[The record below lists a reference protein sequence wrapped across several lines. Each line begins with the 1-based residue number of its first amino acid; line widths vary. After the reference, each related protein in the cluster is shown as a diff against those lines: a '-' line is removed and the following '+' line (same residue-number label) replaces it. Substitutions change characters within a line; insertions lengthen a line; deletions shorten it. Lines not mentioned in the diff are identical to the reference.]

1 MELMDV
7 FLSVLLIYGFVRG
20 VRNGFFVELASF
32 VSILL
37 GIYIAIKCSSLSK
50 IFLENHVSWNPKNIQ
65 IIAFVLTFFVVI
77 TAVSALAS
85 FFTSIAN
92 YISLGIFNTVLG
104 GLFGILKTILI
115 LSVVLNLY
123 QKINAYIHF
132 TDKKTFDKSLL
143 YNPTQ
148 KVSKIIYPSIEE
160 WFTTFKTKELEN
172 NKK

>member
-7 FLSVLLIYGFVRG
+7 FLSVVLIYGFVRG

-32 VSILL
+32 VSIFL
-37 GIYIAIKCSSLSK
+37 GIYIAIKCSSLTK
-50 IFLENHVSWNPKNIQ
+50 FFLENHVSWNPKTIQ
-65 IIAFVLTFFVVI
+65 IIAFVITFIIVI

-85 FFTSIAN
+85 IFTSIAN
-92 YISLGIFNTVLG
+92 HIKLGLFNKLLG
-104 GLFGILKTILI
+104 GVFGILKTILI

-123 QKINAYIHF
+123 QKINSYIHF
-132 TDKKTFDKSLL
+132 TDKETFEKSLL
-143 YNPTQ
+143 YNPIQ

-172 NKK
+172 DKK